1 MLGSHAG
8 WLGKLRE
15 APSLFPPRSS
25 WTKRMLGF
33 TVLRLTGPTLG
44 FAEVVTEVQRGDKA
58 CLDPS
63 GRRHVTWLLCSLS
76 RHLSWAVQ
84 TGVVTEGYGQSSK
97 PWVNLNMGEPLSQRL
112 KMATQC
118 PPEKCSEGIS
128 SRCLGFIIRGLGFPG
143 FLQTRKRK
151 LAQGQES
158 LKSDTRVRLPTGTE
172 VSGGGGVF
180 SAALLCFHLGP
191 CQPPAPIFN
200 TAIRELLDKDS
211 SDHVSWFPPMITVM
225 EEHLPAAGRPGLAP
239 DDGTSLTSYCSLK
252 LPGPSHQLLLC
263 SLEIL
268 TRLDPL

>member
-1 MLGSHAG
+1 MLGSRAG

-33 TVLRLTGPTLG
+33 TVLRLTGPTHG
-44 FAEVVTEVQRGDKA
+44 FPEVVTEVQRGDKA
-58 CLDPS
+58 CLESLWEEACDLAS
-63 GRRHVTWLLCSLS
+63 CSLS
-76 RHLSWAVQ
+76 YHLSWVVQ
-84 TGVVTEGYGQSSK
+84 TGVGAEGYGQSSK
-97 PWVNLNMGEPLSQRL
+97 PWANLNMGEPLSQRL
-112 KMATQC
+112 KTATQC

-128 SRCLGFIIRGLGFPG
+128 SRCFRFIIRGLGFSG
-143 FLQTRKRK
+143 FLQTLKRK
-151 LAQGQES
+151 LAKGQES
-158 LKSDTRVRLPTGTE
+158 LKSDTRMHLPTGTV

-180 SAALLCFHLGP
+180 SAAP
-191 CQPPAPIFN
+191 VSPPAPIFN
-200 TAIRELLDKDS
+200 TAIRELLDKDN
-211 SDHVSWFPPMITVM
+211 SDHVSWFPSMLTVM